1 MPDPRHGRRADEQK
15 PVSSACTVAP
25 RHTADRCVLAIL
37 LISVCSHFRAFS
49 TGDLI
54 GACEVSRR
62 EDEEENGPESDED
75 PLLEDADGES
85 SGEDAY

>member
-1 MPDPRHGRRADEQK
+1 M
-15 PVSSACTVAP
+15 
-25 RHTADRCVLAIL
+25 

-54 GACEVSRR
+54 RACEVSR
-62 EDEEENGPESDED
+62 EDEDENGPESDED